1 VFGRQDGAKKSAV
14 LFLMAFESGPGSANR
29 TWITTLILTDA
40 FSLLPSP
47 TWQLRLSVLFLGAA
61 LTSYFEG
68 GLSLLSGPRRP
79 HADPFSYPFL
89 GTISRARSKFNK
101 TIDILSG

>member
-1 VFGRQDGAKKSAV
+1 MFGRRDGAKKSAV
-14 LFLMAFESGPGSANR
+14 LFLIAFGYGPGSANR
-29 TWITTLILTDA
+29 TWITTSILTDA

-47 TWQLRLSVLFLGAA
+47 TGQLRLSVLFLGAVPA
-61 LTSYFEG
+61 SYFEG

-79 HADPFSYPFL
+79 HADPFSCPFL

-101 TIDILSG
+101 TIDMLSG